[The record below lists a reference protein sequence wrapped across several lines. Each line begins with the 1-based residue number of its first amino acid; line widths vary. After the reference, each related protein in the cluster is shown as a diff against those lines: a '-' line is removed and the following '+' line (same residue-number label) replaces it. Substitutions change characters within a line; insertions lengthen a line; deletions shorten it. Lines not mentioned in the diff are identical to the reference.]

1 MGFQIAID
9 GPAAAGKTTL
19 AKTLAGILGFVY
31 VDTGALYRAMGLY
44 MIRAGVSTSDAE
56 VVCRLCTEPD
66 ISIVYEGNA
75 QKVMLDGEDVTER
88 IRTPEISMA
97 ASDVGAF
104 PEVRARLVEL
114 QQKIAEEAD
123 VVMEGRDICTCVLPD
138 AQVKIYLTAM
148 IGVRAR
154 RRHKELLLKGDKCT
168 LDFVREDIINRD
180 YQDMNRDVSP
190 LRKAEDAVK
199 INTTDMGPDDVVDA
213 AMLVV
218 RKAKREKRKKD
229 GG

>member
-1 MGFQIAID
+1 M
-9 GPAAAGKTTL
+9 
-19 AKTLAGILGFVY
+19 
-31 VDTGALYRAMGLY
+31 
-44 MIRAGVSTSDAE
+44 
-56 VVCRLCTEPD
+56 
-66 ISIVYEGNA
+66 
-75 QKVMLDGEDVTER
+75 MLDGEDVTEW

-104 PEVRARLVEL
+104 PKVRARLVEL
-114 QQKIAEEAD
+114 QQKIAKEAD

-154 RRHKELLLKGDKCT
+154 RRHKELLLKGNKCT

>member
-56 VVCRLCTEPD
+56 AVCRLCTEPD
-66 ISIVYEGNA
+66 ISIVYEGDA
-75 QKVMLDGEDVTER
+75 QKVMLDGEDVTEW

-104 PEVRARLVEL
+104 PKVRARLVEL
-114 QQKIAEEAD
+114 QQKIAKEAD
-123 VVMEGRDICTCVLPD
+123 VVMEGRDICTNVLPD
-138 AQVKIYLTAM
+138 AQVKVYLTAT

-154 RRHKELLLKGDKCT
+154 RRHKELLSKGNKCS
-168 LDFVREDIINRD
+168 LDFVREDIIRRD
-180 YQDMNRDVSP
+180 YQDMNRDISP
-190 LRKAEDAVK
+190 LRQAEDAVRVD
-199 INTTDMGPDDVVDA
+199 TTEMSPDDAVDTV
-213 AMLVV
+213 MLIV
-218 RKAKREKRKKD
+218 RDVKRKEKK
-229 GG
+229 